1 MRYLLDTDTCSF
13 LIDGRFV
20 EVQQRALALPIDD
33 LAISVITRSEL
44 RFGVE
49 LKKSNKLDR
58 LVNSF
63 LAEFQCLPW
72 TARCADIHA
81 VIRAQLQRSGSPIG
95 GFDTLIAAHAL
106 ALDVTL
112 VTHNTRHFEKV
123 PGLRLADWVNGRLQ
137 DD

>member
-1 MRYLLDTDTCSF
+1 MRYLLDTDTCSY

-20 EVQQRALALPIDD
+20 EVQQRALSLPIND

-44 RFGVE
+44 RFGAE
-49 LKKSNKLDR
+49 LKKSIKLDR
-58 LVNSF
+58 LVNRF

-72 TARCADIHA
+72 TASCADIHA
-81 VIRAQLQRSGSPIG
+81 AIRAQLQRSGSPIG

-106 ALDVTL
+106 ALDMTL

-123 PGLRLADWVNGRLQ
+123 PGLRLADWVSE
-137 DD
+137 

>member
-1 MRYLLDTDTCSF
+1 VRYLLDTDTCSY

-20 EVQQRALALPIDD
+20 EVQQRALSLPIND

-49 LKKSNKLDR
+49 LKKSYKLDR

-63 LAEFQCLPW
+63 LSEFQCLPW
-72 TARCADIHA
+72 TASCADIHA
-81 VIRAQLQRSGSPIG
+81 AIRAQLQRSGSPIG

-106 ALDVTL
+106 ALDMTL

-123 PGLRLADWVNGRLQ
+123 PGLRLADWVNG
-137 DD
+137 